1 MAKVSKTVGLKWK
14 FKVFYRTVG
23 NYMFKVNKRN
33 TKNKLRHRH
42 RSRVFIVN
50 FKYFFTPCSSGP
62 IVDFEQVN
70 PGWVRLSLV
79 AIYKPFIRPH

>member
-50 FKYFFTPCSSGP
+50 FKYFSQLVLVVLLLT
-62 IVDFEQVN
+62 
-70 PGWVRLSLV
+70 LS
-79 AIYKPFIRPH
+79 R